1 MSTTKSRAEE
11 LERTI
16 AGLRLAP
23 YIKELDEQGYTVVPP
38 DITGVTDAQINELTQ
53 LLLDESEK
61 YVRSQAR
68 RTGTVRCK
76 FTVADGPECELDYG
90 DYQGNLE
97 QASGVKPSKIQLVQL
112 CNIHRAF
119 RDLAVNPAGTSI
131 IHHLI
136 GSHSEFWAARF
147 SSFNAFI
154 KWQGE
159 GYGESL
165 GLHCD
170 QGLVPLPWGEKAL
183 NANCTWALTD
193 YTREGGALACVP
205 GSHRRGSHPGPDA
218 AQEAIPVECPRG
230 SLIAFH
236 GALWRLSEVYT
247 RVARHHRQLLPAL
260 FHPAPGRYPQP
271 FPKRT
276 GRRLRRSG
284 NLQRTGGV
292 RYTLSIR
299 RPAVPPRRKGRLL
312 ADQG

>member
-1 MSTTKSRAEE
+1 MSTKETRAEE

-23 YIKELDEQGYTVVPP
+23 YIKEIDEQGYTVVPP
-38 DITGVTDAQINELTQ
+38 DITGVTDAQIDELTQ

-61 YVRSQAR
+61 YV
-68 RTGTVRCK
+68 GCK

-97 QASGVKPSKIQLVQL
+97 QASGVKPSKFQLVQL

-170 QGLVPLPWGEKAL
+170 QGLVPLPWGDKAL

-236 GALWRLSEVYT
+236 GALWHGAYPKSTPGL
-247 RVARHHRQLLPAL
+247 RVTIANYFRHFSILPQADIPN
-260 FHPAPGRYPQP
+260 H
-271 FPKRT
+271 FPKE
-276 GRRLRRSG
+276 
-284 NLQRTGGV
+284 
-292 RYTLSIR
+292 
-299 RPAVPPRRKGRLL
+299 L
-312 ADQG
+312 ADDCVDPETFKELAGFGIPYQSADRRFPRAVRAGP